1 MPEHKSRMPAAQR
14 RTALVEAATRV
25 VAARGV
31 SAATTRA
38 IVAEAG
44 MSLASFHYAFT
55 SRDELMG
62 EVITFAVGREAGALQ
77 PIMTV
82 NESDLSMRDTLRAGL
97 QDYFSSVTEDPLRE
111 KAMFELTQYAMR
123 TRGMAELARQQ
134 YAQYYE
140 LAASALVVA
149 AEKTR
154 MTWARPVGE
163 IAPLLVALTDGLTI
177 AWLVNRDDR
186 AAEAIIDF
194 AADAVAALAVPS
206 REVPQRPVP
215 RRESRAA

>member
-163 IAPLLVALTDGLTI
+163 IATLLVALTDGLTI